1 MAIDVDRRVADRD
14 FVYYFLTSP
23 TFRQFIEVSAIQTG
37 VPHINLGLLRDV
49 EVNWPAREEQRR
61 IASIL
66 GALDDKIEVNRRMN
80 ETLEAM
86 ARAIFQD
93 WFVAFGPTRAKMEG
107 RPPYLAPD
115 LWQLFP
121 DRLDAEG
128 KPEGWA
134 LRTLADVVSVL
145 ETGGRPRGGVSGYRE
160 GVPSIGAE
168 SIVGLGVFDYS
179 KTKFVP
185 RSFFDGMTKGRVES
199 RDVLL
204 YKDGGRPGEFE
215 PHATLVGDGFP
226 FEECAI
232 NEHVYRIRATPAF
245 GQSLLFFA
253 LTSEATMAEMRLKGT
268 GVAIPGLNSTQAR
281 SLTILVPSQAVAAAF
296 NATTEPL
303 ISRILAN
310 CNESRTLATTRDL
323 LLPRLMSG
331 ELRVKDAE
339 RLVETAA

>member
-1 MAIDVDRRVADRD
+1 
-14 FVYYFLTSP
+14 
-23 TFRQFIEVSAIQTG
+23 
-37 VPHINLGLLRDV
+37 
-49 EVNWPAREEQRR
+49 
-61 IASIL
+61 
-66 GALDDKIEVNRRMN
+66 
-80 ETLEAM
+80 
-86 ARAIFQD
+86 
-93 WFVAFGPTRAKMEG
+93 
-107 RPPYLAPD
+107 
-115 LWQLFP
+115 
-121 DRLDAEG
+121 
-128 KPEGWA
+128 
-134 LRTLADVVSVL
+134 
-145 ETGGRPRGGVSGYRE
+145 
-160 GVPSIGAE
+160 VPSIGAE